1 MVSRVGQVPEC
12 AGDSAEELHNVI
24 GEGVLLVLV
33 LVRKVVFWA
42 TVGS

>member
-33 LVRKVVFWA
+33 RKVVFWA